1 MSDPAYSP
9 SDTPTTPIPNAG
21 YDTAAV
27 QRRTLRTLWA
37 ASLFSRGA
45 VSTIFVVAVLAFTD
59 LLGSARWAGLSSV
72 ATTVGASGAALW
84 LASYMYRKG
93 RNPGLSLGFGVAVVG
108 VVIATVGIEM
118 RSALVLLAGMVAVG
132 VGNGTSN
139 LSRYAAADLAEP
151 ERRSLDISTVVFAA
165 TFGAVLFPL
174 LIGVV
179 NGLAAD
185 AGLNERSGGMIL
197 GGFLFLA
204 ATAAVRVFMR
214 PDPLVIAGGL
224 AEVKADSGSTKRAD
238 FRRAI
243 AIAWE
248 HPLARLAF
256 VALVISQA
264 VMVMVMAMTPPH
276 MDAHGHGDSAIGQVI
291 SAHTLG
297 MFAFAPLAGWMS
309 DRFGR
314 VPVVVLAGITL
325 VAATILTSLAGEAPR
340 LLMFPGLY
348 LLGLGWSFGIVAGSA
363 LLTESVPEEHR
374 VVVQGAADMATN
386 IASGVGALAS
396 GLVVSMAG
404 FHVLSIIGTIAA
416 AGLLGQSW
424 FEQRIAVLR

>member
-1 MSDPAYSP
+1 MTS
-9 SDTPTTPIPNAG
+9 TPNAG
-21 YDTAAV
+21 YDLAAV

-37 ASLFSRGA
+37 ASMFSRGA
-45 VSTIFVVAVLAFTD
+45 VSTVFVVAVLAFTD
-59 LLGSARWAGLSSV
+59 LLGSERWAGLSSV
-72 ATTVGASGAALW
+72 ATTVGAAGAALW
-84 LASYMYRKG
+84 LAAYMYRRG
-93 RNPGLSLGFGVAVVG
+93 RNPGLSLGFAIAVLGVIV
-108 VVIATVGIEM
+108 ATVGIEM
-118 RSALVLLAGMVAVG
+118 RLVPVLLIGLVAVG

-151 ERRSLDISTVVFAA
+151 ERRSLDLSTVVFAA

-197 GGFLFLA
+197 GGLLFVL
-204 ATAAVRVFMR
+204 ATAAVRVFLR
-214 PDPLVIAGGL
+214 PDPLVISGGL
-224 AEVKADSGSTKRAD
+224 ASATPTDSGAGKGVD
-238 FRRAI
+238 FGRAI

-248 HPLARLAF
+248 RPLARLAF

-276 MDAHGHGDSAIGQVI
+276 MDAHGHGDSVIGQVI

-309 DRFGR
+309 DRYGR
-314 VPVVVLAGITL
+314 VPVVVLGAITL
-325 VAATILTSLAGEAPR
+325 VFATILTSLAGEAPQ

-363 LLTESVPEEHR
+363 LLTESVPDEHR

-386 IASGVGALAS
+386 VASGVGALAS

-416 AGLLGQSW
+416 AGLVGQSW
-424 FEQRIAVLR
+424 FEQRIAAVRGADA